1 MNGPSP
7 ETLAIENLKL
17 QQELNQ
23 LMSEVMKMES
33 DHMKLQLKAKS
44 QEKTFRFMQLLY
56 QDIIAARSLA
66 ELQQK
71 TVQSLAGKIGFDRV
85 LLYRLD
91 ETGPVPLASHGY
103 PADTVGR
110 RLLPAAYVDLVL
122 ARGGLVVNGENRDQ
136 FDTPFE
142 DILDVRFWMAVPIA
156 VHQKTAQLL
165 FVGNLSEDTIIRPRL
180 GPSDLD
186 MLRALGNQLSIAIS
200 NIELYENLEQL
211 VEERTRALQD
221 AMARLVEAQN
231 QLVHSEKMASLG
243 MLTAGIAHEINN
255 PINFVSANVK
265 PLRQDIAD
273 LLTVLQTYEEIA
285 AADDLKHRFARA
297 ESVKAQLDFACTLQ
311 EIDTLLDGIEEGANR
326 TAAIVRDLRNFSR
339 LDEDD
344 LKPANIHEGLDST
357 LTLLRRKAGDRI
369 AIVKRYGN
377 VPAIECY
384 PGKLNQVFMNVLSNA
399 IDAIDGTGQIDI
411 ETEADGDAVTIRIR
425 DTGCGMSEETMANLF
440 QPFFTTKDVGQGTG
454 LGLSISYGIIE
465 KHKGTIHA
473 DSKPGAGTTFTIR
486 LPLKQG

>member
-1 MNGPSP
+1 MNGPSLQ
-7 ETLAIENLKL
+7 TLTVENEKL
-17 QQELNQ
+17 HQELNQ
-23 LMSEVMKMES
+23 LMSEVMKIES

-56 QDIIAARSLA
+56 QEIIAARSMT

-71 TVQSLAGKIGFDRV
+71 TVKSLAGKIGFDRV

-91 ETGPVPLASHGY
+91 EDGPVPLASHGY

-110 RLLPAAYVDLVL
+110 RLLPASYVDLVL
-122 ARGGLVVNGENRDQ
+122 ARGGLVINGENRDQ

-142 DILDVRFWMAVPIA
+142 DVLDIKFWMAVPIE
-156 VHQKTAQLL
+156 VHQQTEQLL
-165 FVGNLSEDTIIRPRL
+165 LVGNLSEDTIIRPRL

-200 NIELYENLEQL
+200 NIELYENLEHL

-221 AMARLVEAQN
+221 AMARLVETQN
-231 QLVHSEKMASLG
+231 QLVQSEKMASLG

-273 LLTVLQTYEEIA
+273 LLTVLQAYEEVA
-285 AADDLKHRFARA
+285 ASSDLRQRFAQA
-297 ESVKAQLDFACTLQ
+297 ESVKTQLDFAYTLQ

-344 LKPANIHEGLDST
+344 LKLANIHEGLDST
-357 LTLLRRKAGDRI
+357 LALLRRKAGNRI
-369 AIVKRYGN
+369 AIAKQYGD
-377 VPAIECY
+377 VPDIECY
-384 PGKLNQVFMNVLSNA
+384 PGKLNQVFMNVISNA
-399 IDAIDGTGQIDI
+399 MDAIEETGQIDI
-411 ETEADGDAVTIRIR
+411 LTDVDGDTVTIKIR
-425 DTGCGMSEETMANLF
+425 DTGCGMSEDTVANLF

-465 KHKGTIHA
+465 KHKGSIHV
-473 DSKPGAGTTFTIR
+473 DSTPGAGTTFIIT